1 MIIRKT
7 LVAVSILALTAC
19 DDVPY
24 VPGVSMADTAEKVA
38 AYDAAVASIGCNMV
52 GESDYLAVEFQADL
66 TREESVA
73 FTEAKLSS
81 GKAERLPDGGVRI
94 TSGACAA

>member
-1 MIIRKT
+1 MIRKT
-7 LVAVSILALTAC
+7 LIALPFLALAAC

-24 VPGVSMADTAEKVA
+24 VPGVPMQTMAEKVA
-38 AYDAAVASIGCNMV
+38 AYDLAVASIGCRMI

-73 FTEAKLSS
+73 ITEAKLSS
-81 GKAERLPDGGVRI
+81 GNAERLEDGGVLV
-94 TSGACAA
+94 TNGACAA